1 MSFVQRWNTDQ
12 ILMQLRQCAAEMN
25 DWRNDG
31 YNQWSCKQDLYR
43 VKFELD
49 RLLKTSPH
57 FSMEAEW
64 LEEQQKQQ
72 VWDMLNDKQM

>member
-1 MSFVQRWNTDQ
+1 MSFVQHWNADQ
-12 ILMQLRQCAAEMN
+12 ILMQLHHCAAEMN
-25 DWRNDG
+25 DWRNEG
-31 YNQWSCKQDLYR
+31 YSQWSCKQDLYR

-57 FSMEAEW
+57 FSMEPEW

-72 VWDMLNDKQM
+72 VWDILNDK